1 MSIGRKTLLPALN
14 GERGEGR
21 GALRRKGTRLGA
33 ARTSPL
39 SLLPFFVLGPVLGA
53 PTVGVSQ
60 IPTSAPPPAQ
70 AQSAL
75 QQAIQQNPGL
85 ADILRQR
92 LQQSGLTPDQIRAR
106 LQASGYPP
114 NLLDAYMGNA
124 TPGASLPVAGAQ
136 ELAAVQ
142 ALGLAP
148 ITVPVAAL
156 PVDTGLVRAARGT
169 AAVEPTSR
177 VFGVDVFRRTTTQF
191 LPLLS
196 GPVPADY
203 KLGPG
208 DQLVLILTGDVEL
221 AYTLQVTREG
231 FVLIPQVGQV
241 FVSNLTLD
249 QLRDLLFTRL
259 GRVYSGVRRG
269 PNATTRFDVTVA
281 NVRANQVYVVGEVTQ
296 PGAYQISSL
305 GTVLTALYAAGG
317 VTERAELRSV
327 DVRRGGKTITT
338 LDLYD
343 YLLRG
348 DTRSDIRL
356 ETGDVIFVPIHG
368 TRVELSGAVVRP
380 AIYSVRPGEGLASVI
395 RAAGGF
401 RPDAALRRI
410 TVYRILS
417 PSDRGSSPSSRVA
430 IDVALSS
437 LSQQGRGE
445 RGEVR
450 PGDPQPADRRSEP
463 LPSPLSPA
471 LSVAIPSL
479 PLQDGDSIVVDAL
492 PPLAEGYYIGIA
504 GMVMKPGQYPWHPG
518 MTLRD
523 LVLLARGPRVGA
535 DLKEA
540 EVARLPEDRAQGQL
554 ATTTRVPLDSSY
566 LLARD
571 SLGRYFGPPGVAV
584 PATGAAEV
592 TLQPF
597 DNVLIL
603 REPGF
608 DLQRTVIVTGEV
620 RYPGTYS
627 LHAKSDRLADVIG
640 RAGGLTPQAYAE
652 GIRFVRRASGVGR
665 INVELRRALED
676 TSSRFNVLLQPDDS
690 IDLPEYEPS
699 VKVTGA
705 VNSPGS
711 VLWQRGRDLDYYISA
726 AGGFAQLA
734 NKGAVSVRYANG
746 EVKTRHRNIFG
757 TSDPRP
763 GPGSEVLVPAKD
775 PSAPHTDMVALF
787 GAIAQILA
795 STVAIIVVATK

>member
-1 MSIGRKTLLPALN
+1 MMLKQSWSPWEQGAGSGTLRGIGRYRPPLPAP
-14 GERGEGR
+14 GV
-21 GALRRKGTRLGA
+21 ATTLRSG
-33 ARTSPL
+33 L
-39 SLLPFFVLGPVLGA
+39 SVLLTCWLDFSG
-53 PTVGVSQ
+53 VGVAQ
-60 IPTSAPPPAQ
+60 VPTNAPPPAQ

-85 ADILRQR
+85 ADVLRQR

-114 NLLDAYMGNA
+114 NLLDAYLGGTTPGQPNV
-124 TPGASLPVAGAQ
+124 TPGAN
-136 ELAAVQ
+136 ELAAIQ

-169 AAVEPTSR
+169 APAEAPSR

-196 GPVPADY
+196 GPVPSDY

-241 FVSNLTLD
+241 FVSNLTID

-259 GRVYSGVRRG
+259 GRVYSGVKRG

-317 VTERAELRSV
+317 VTERAELRAV
-327 DVRRGGKTITT
+327 DVRRGGKTIVT

-343 YLLRG
+343 YLLRA

-356 ETGDVIFVPIHG
+356 ATGDVIFVPVHG

-380 AIYSVRPGEGLASVI
+380 AIYGVRPGEGLANVI

-410 TVYRILS
+410 TVYRIL
-417 PSDRGSSPSSRVA
+417 PPAERGSSPSGRVA
-430 IDVALSS
+430 IDVALTPGGGSREHGVGAS
-437 LSQQGRGE
+437 DDPLGS
-445 RGEVR
+445 VR
-450 PGDPQPADRRSEP
+450 
-463 LPSPLSPA
+463 
-471 LSVAIPSL
+471 IPSL
-479 PLQDGDSIVVDAL
+479 QLEDGDSIVVDPL
-492 PPLAEGYYIGIA
+492 PPLAEGYYVGIA
-504 GMVMKPGQYPWHPG
+504 GMVMKPGPYPWHPG

-540 EVARLPEDRAQGQL
+540 EVARLPQDRTQGQL
-554 ATTTRVPLDSSY
+554 ATTIRVPLDSSY
-566 LLARD
+566 LFARD
-571 SLGRYFGPPGVAV
+571 SLGRYVGPPGVAV
-584 PATGAAEV
+584 PATGAPDVA
-592 TLQPF
+592 LQPF

-627 LHAKSDRLADVIG
+627 LHTKSDRLADVIG
-640 RAGGLTPQAYAE
+640 RAGGLTRQAYAE
-652 GIRFVRRASGVGR
+652 GIRFVRRESNVGR

-676 TSSRFNVLLQPDDS
+676 TTSRFNVLLQPDDS
-690 IDLPEYEPS
+690 IEIPEYEPS

-711 VLWQRGRDLDYYISA
+711 VLWQQGKDLDYYISA

-763 GPGSEVLVPAKD
+763 GPGSEVSVPAKD
-775 PSAPHTDMVALF
+775 PNAPHTDYVALF
-787 GAIAQILA
+787 GAIAQVLA
-795 STVAIIVVATK
+795 STVAIIVVATKL